1 LSQLE
6 VPSYSR
12 PPIAR
17 LWHAVPIADG
27 TVSFGRAGDLAFVAV
42 LVLAI
47 PWLAAGVLPLVAPS
61 ARRIDPHDY
70 WLMPTVH
77 QLVSLLLTLIVMRLV
92 STRSWADWGFNL
104 KRPGT
109 SLALALAFG
118 LVTTP
123 ALYLLM
129 DQQPAPTH
137 PIAGAEIGAVLFTH
151 FLVIGFT
158 QEVLFRGFSM
168 TMLKAKW
175 PIGAGVWAAAIFTA
189 AHVKFAPPYI
199 WPAQLAF
206 AFVFGLLYA
215 LMFQRTNSLLGPSI
229 AHGFSNTVYVA
240 MMLLK
245 HAFE

>member
-1 LSQLE
+1 MSQLDE
-6 VPSYSR
+6 YSYGGPR
-12 PPIAR
+12 IAR
-17 LWHAVPIADG
+17 IWKSVPTADG
-27 TVSFGRAGDLAFVAV
+27 TVSFGRAGDLAFVTI

-47 PWLAAGVLPLVAPS
+47 PWLAASVLPLIAPT

-70 WLMPTVH
+70 WLMPTAH
-77 QLVSLLLTLIVMRLV
+77 QLSSLLLTLVVMRLI
-92 STRSWADWGFNL
+92 STRSWFDWGFNL
-104 KRPGT
+104 RRAGT
-109 SLALALAFG
+109 SLALALGFA
-118 LVTTP
+118 LLTTP

-129 DQQPAPTH
+129 DQQPAPANSITGRE
-137 PIAGAEIGAVLFTH
+137 IAAVLLTH

-158 QEVLFRGFSM
+158 QEVLFRGFAM

-175 PIGAGVWAAAIFTA
+175 PIGAGVWAAVIFTA
-189 AHVKFAPPYI
+189 AHVKFSPPYI

-215 LMFQRTNSLLGPSI
+215 FMFQRTNSLLGPSI

-245 HAFE
+245 HTFE